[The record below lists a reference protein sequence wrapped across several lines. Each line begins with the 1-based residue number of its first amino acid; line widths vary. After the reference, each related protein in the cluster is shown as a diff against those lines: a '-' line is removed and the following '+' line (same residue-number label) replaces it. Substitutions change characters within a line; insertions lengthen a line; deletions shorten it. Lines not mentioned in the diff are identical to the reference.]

1 MIFHFAWVFGNL
13 SELFLW
19 NRINNKL
26 LRLPHADN
34 LALGHEAAPETQLPQ
49 SRVGL
54 RVMHRV
60 TVAGKTPPKK

>member
-1 MIFHFAWVFGNL
+1 MSGLLLRESNHGV
-13 SELFLW
+13 S
-19 NRINNKL
+19 NKL
-26 LRLPHADN
+26 LLPHADN
-34 LALGHEAAPETQLPQ
+34 LALGHEAAPETQLPP

>member
-1 MIFHFAWVFGNL
+1 MLASLVIFLNFSCGI
-13 SELFLW
+13 S
-19 NRINNKL
+19 INNKM
-26 LRLPHADN
+26 LRPRADN
-34 LALGHEAAPETQLPQ
+34 LALGHEASPETQLPP